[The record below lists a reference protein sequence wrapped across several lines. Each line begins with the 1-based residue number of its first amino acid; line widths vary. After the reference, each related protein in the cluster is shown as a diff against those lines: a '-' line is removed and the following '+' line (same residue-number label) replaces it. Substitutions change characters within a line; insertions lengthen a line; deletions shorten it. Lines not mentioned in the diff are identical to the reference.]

1 MMNNSK
7 NKRGEHFQFALI
19 AIFLSIFIS
28 IVAFMTE
35 DNKITGFAI
44 SSPSYEA
51 SNSNIKNFNNMDD
64 LRSLS
69 KGNYY
74 IDGGGII
81 YWLDD
86 ESRPAIAKVAY
97 IRDDNKNRQVYID
110 NEGNIGYVIK

>member
-1 MMNNSK
+1 MGSK
-7 NKRGEHFQFALI
+7 NKRGEHFNFALV
-19 AIFLSIFIS
+19 AISLSIFIS
-28 IVAFMTE
+28 IIAFMTE
-35 DNKITGFAI
+35 DSGVTGFVTA
-44 SSPSYEA
+44 SPTYDVA
-51 SNSNIKNFNNMDD
+51 DSNIRNFDNMDD

-74 IDGGGII
+74 IDGNGIV

-97 IRDDNKNRQVYID
+97 IRDENRNRQVFID